1 MSAGR
6 PVTGPELVDDLDGS
20 EAAKQRVKVIL
31 ETVAGQRTIMEACID
46 LKIGKSA
53 FHELRK
59 RVLQA
64 ALSDAEPRPVGRPPK
79 LEPTAEQTEAEHLRA
94 ENQDLRDELELAQVR
109 QEILLTMPEVFQQG
123 DDKKNDPS
131 DPPRRKP
138 KGGRRRRRR
147 AWNNSSASTSR
158 CWSGRCGS
166 ESRSG
171 VEARRRS
178 RSGGRSSGW

>member
-1 MSAGR
+1 M
-6 PVTGPELVDDLDGS
+6 TGPEMVEDLDGS
-20 EAAKQRVKVIL
+20 EAAKHRVKVIL
-31 ETVAGQRTIMEACID
+31 ETIAGQRTVMQACME
-46 LKIGKSA
+46 LQIGKSA

-64 ALSDAEPRPVGRPPK
+64 ALADAEPRPVGRPPK
-79 LEPTAEQTEAEHLRA
+79 EEPTAEQTEAEHLRA

-123 DDKKNDPS
+123 YDKKNDPS
-131 DPPRRKP
+131 DRPRRKP
-138 KGGRRRRRR
+138 KGGRRRGRR
-147 AWNNSSASTSR
+147 AWTSSCASTSR

-166 ESRSG
+166 GSPSG
-171 VEARRRS
+171 VVVRRRS